1 MKRRGPRPVSE
12 ALDGLTAG
20 LAPPT
25 VLAEVQRAWPE
36 AAGAFA
42 KHAQPYAERDGE
54 VTVACPEA
62 VRAQE
67 LDLMSELVLGRLN
80 AALGRPAVRRLRVQA
95 RPLPRPRS

>member
-1 MKRRGPRPVSE
+1 MKRRGPRPVAH

-25 VLAEVQRAWPE
+25 LLAEVQRAWPV

-42 KHAQPYAERDGE
+42 EHAQPYAERDGE

-80 AALGRPAVRRLRVQA
+80 TALGRTAVRRLRVQA
-95 RPLPRPRS
+95 RPLPRPRA